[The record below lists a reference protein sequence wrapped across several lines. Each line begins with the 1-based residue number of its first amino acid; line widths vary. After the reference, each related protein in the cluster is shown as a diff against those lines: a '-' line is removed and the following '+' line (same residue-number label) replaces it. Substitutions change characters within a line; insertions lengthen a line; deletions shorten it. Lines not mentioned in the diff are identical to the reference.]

1 VVAVLNPGAAA
12 EKEATPVFSNPI
24 LLVALTLTGAVALW
38 GVVDTAGL
46 AGFASQMVALQFT
59 SRAWFIMLVT
69 SFMLIVSVW
78 LALSPYG
85 RIKLGGDDDEPEFST
100 VSWLTMLFAAGM
112 GVGLL
117 YWGTAEPL
125 THYLVARDY
134 ENPRRAANVAL
145 FLTNFHWG
153 LHAWAIYALTG
164 LVIAYFGF
172 RRGCPSLVGAPILKV
187 FGGHPAARAAAWI
200 SDLMAIVAIAIGLGG
215 SVAMG
220 VFQVKEGVDALFGLQ
235 GTGLELALGIFVVLC
250 LSYILPLTVDLGRG
264 MALLSNTAMAVA
276 GGLMI
281 FILLAGPT
289 HYLMGGVLQATG
301 EYFGNVWVHG
311 FRTFTFMD
319 QRVGNWFQ
327 AWTLTYMVWWLA
339 WAPFVGVF
347 IARISRGRTIREFLC
362 GVILVP
368 TAFSILWFGV
378 FGGVG
383 FYGVLNYDIP
393 ILDVV
398 ENNVSAVTF
407 YVLSFFPLR
416 FFTVAAVVVAAFLF
430 IVTSVVSAAFVLGMF
445 STGGDLNPSVRVK
458 LMWGT
463 ILGALGLVMI
473 LSGSIDAVKSIIALG
488 ALPFVFIVLLLVVC
502 LLKAL
507 KAERPQAAR
516 SRAEQEP

>member
-1 VVAVLNPGAAA
+1 MLQNPL
-12 EKEATPVFSNPI
+12 
-24 LLVALTLTGAVALW
+24 LLVALIITGAVAAW
-38 GVVDTAGL
+38 GIVDTAGL
-46 AGFASQMVALQFT
+46 ADFASYLVGIQFT
-59 SRAWFIMLVT
+59 SRAWFIMLAV

-78 LALSPYG
+78 LALSRYG
-85 RIKLGGDDDEPEFST
+85 RIKLGQDDDEPEFST

-125 THYLVARDY
+125 THYLLISEY
-134 ENPRRAANVAL
+134 EDPRASASLAL
-145 FLTNFHWG
+145 FVTNFHWG
-153 LHAWAIYALTG
+153 LHAWSIYALTG
-164 LVIAYFGF
+164 LVIAYFSF
-172 RRGCPSLVGAPILKV
+172 RRGCPSLVSAPIINV
-187 FGGHPAARAAAWI
+187 FGSNGLTRSVGWL
-200 SDLMAIVAIAIGLGG
+200 SDLLAIVAIAIGLGG

-220 VFQVKEGVDALFGLQ
+220 VFQIKEGIDALFELE
-235 GTGLELALGIFVVLC
+235 GTGMGLALGIFVVLC

-264 MALLSNTAMAVA
+264 MAILSNSAMAVA

-281 FILLAGPT
+281 YILLAGPT
-289 HYLMGGVLQATG
+289 HFVMGGIVQAVG
-301 EYFGNVWVHG
+301 EYLSGVFTQG
-311 FRTFTFMD
+311 FRTYTFMD
-319 QRVGNWFQ
+319 DRVGDWFQ
-327 AWTLTYMVWWLA
+327 SWTLTYMVWWLA

-347 IARISRGRTIREFLC
+347 IARISKGRTIREFLC

-383 FYGVLNYDIP
+383 FYGVLELDVP

-398 ENNVSAVTF
+398 RDNVSGVTF
-407 YVLSFFPLR
+407 FVLDKFPLP
-416 FFTVAAVVVAAFLF
+416 TLTIAAVVVAAFLF

-445 STGGDLNPSVRVK
+445 STGGDLNPSTRIK
-458 LMWGT
+458 LSWGAV
-463 ILGALGLVMI
+463 LGGLGLVMI

-507 KAERPQAAR
+507 KEERLG
-516 SRAEQEP
+516 SS